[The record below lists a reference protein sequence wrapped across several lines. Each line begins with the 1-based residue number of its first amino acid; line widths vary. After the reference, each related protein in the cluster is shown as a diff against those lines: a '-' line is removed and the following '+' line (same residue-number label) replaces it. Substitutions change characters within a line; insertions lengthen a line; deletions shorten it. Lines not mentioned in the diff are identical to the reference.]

1 MSSVNSSPQTK
12 AGHKAWQLYVV
23 LLTPLIVILSSTL
36 LYFSGWVQ
44 PNDTVN
50 HGTLIQPPVDVVEV
64 ELAKDDRY
72 WWLVTS
78 SMGGCGADCE
88 EQLFWVQQV
97 HIALGKESPRVR
109 RHLLTAEPVD
119 LQQEYPGLIEST
131 GNLAP
136 LAQESPVQLFVV
148 DPLGN
153 VMMTFNSDQRYE
165 QVLKDLKTLLKR
177 SSIG

>member
-50 HGTLIQPPVDVVEV
+50 HGALIQPPVDVTDV
-64 ELAKDDRY
+64 ELVKDDRY

-78 SMGGCGADCE
+78 SMDGCSADCE

-97 HIALGKESPRVR
+97 HIRSEERRVGKE
-109 RHLLTAEPVD
+109 
-119 LQQEYPGLIEST
+119 
-131 GNLAP
+131 
-136 LAQESPVQLFVV
+136 
-148 DPLGN
+148 
-153 VMMTFNSDQRYE
+153 
-165 QVLKDLKTLLKR
+165 
-177 SSIG
+177 

>member
-1 MSSVNSSPQTK
+1 MNSANSAPQAK
-12 AGHKAWQLYVV
+12 PGHKAWQLYIV
-23 LLTPLIVILSSTL
+23 LLTPLVVILSSTL

-44 PNDTVN
+44 PTDTVN
-50 HGTLIQPPVDVVEV
+50 QGALIQPPVDIADTHLVKE
-64 ELAKDDRY
+64 DRY

-78 SMGGCGADCE
+78 SLDGCDAACE

-97 HIALGKESPRVR
+97 HIALGKESTRVR
-109 RHLLTAEPVD
+109 RHLLTHEPVA

-136 LAQESPVQLFVV
+136 LTQDNPVQLFVV

-153 VMMTFNSDQRYE
+153 VMMKFDDEHRYE